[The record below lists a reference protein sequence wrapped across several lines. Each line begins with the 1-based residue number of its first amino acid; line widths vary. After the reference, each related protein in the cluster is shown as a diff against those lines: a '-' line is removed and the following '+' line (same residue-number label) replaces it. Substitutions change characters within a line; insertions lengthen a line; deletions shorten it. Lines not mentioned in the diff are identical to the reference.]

1 MGYGT
6 TLLVGYKGRVLVGY
20 KSRALVGCG
29 TPLPKANMR
38 EAAKSVEL
46 LVDHPKRKEKNK
58 KPKPPKP

>member
-6 TLLVGYKGRVLVGY
+6 TLLVGYKGG
-20 KSRALVGCG
+20 ALVGCG

-46 LVDHPKRKEKNK
+46 LVDNPKRKEKNK